1 MSIQNPISDTPHQP
15 AKKLPDPP
23 MFPGGMMIGE
33 EEEEAVLQ
41 VLRSKRLYRYYGP
54 QAGPS
59 QAAELER
66 EFAEVMNARFSQAV
80 TSGTAALICALR
92 GVGVGA
98 GDEVIVPGYA
108 WIACAE
114 AVLGV
119 NAVPVV
125 AEVDESLTLD
135 PSDVERKI
143 TPYTK
148 AIMAVHMRGAQARL
162 DELLAIAQRHH
173 LKVVE
178 DVAQAM
184 GGSYKGRRL
193 GTLGDV
199 GGYSLQFN
207 KIITC
212 GEGGM
217 VVTNDETVR
226 RRVLMFQDPV
236 GARRNNL
243 PEDEALWGIN
253 FRMGELAAAVA
264 LVQLRRLDFLL
275 AEMRTRKEILKSGL
289 ETIGQQVGL
298 RFRDIPD
305 PAGDTAI
312 ALVFFLDKPELAAK
326 VVSGL
331 KSENISASLLY
342 HPQKIDATV
351 YPFWTPIIEQ
361 RTWTAEENPW
371 RLAKRPIHYSVDM
384 CPQTLDLLGRA
395 VHLNVNPLLTNED
408 LEETLEGLNR
418 VLRASV

>member
-1 MSIQNPISDTPHQP
+1 
-15 AKKLPDPP
+15 
-23 MFPGGMMIGE
+23 MFPGGMLIGQE
-33 EEEEAVLQ
+33 EEDAVLE

-59 QAAELER
+59 KAAELER
-66 EFAEVMNARFSQAV
+66 SFSAVMNSQYSQAV

-108 WIACAE
+108 WIACAA

-119 NAVPVV
+119 NAVPVI
-125 AEVDESLTLD
+125 AEIDESLTLD
-135 PSDVERKI
+135 PADVERKI

-162 DELLAIAQRHH
+162 DELLAIAKKNN

-217 VVTNDETVR
+217 VTTNDETVWK
-226 RRVLMFQDPV
+226 RVAMLQDPV

-243 PEDEALWGIN
+243 PEDEAVWGIN
-253 FRMGELAAAVA
+253 FRMGEMAAAVA
-264 LVQLRRLDFLL
+264 LVQLRRLDGLL
-275 AEMRTRKEILKSGL
+275 AELRGRKQILKSGL
-289 ETIGQQVGL
+289 ETISQ
-298 RFRDIPD
+298 RRRIRSRDIPD
-305 PAGDTAI
+305 PHGDAAI
-312 ALVFFLDKPELAAK
+312 ALVFFLDQPELASK
-326 VVSGL
+326 VVTGL
-331 KSENISASLLY
+331 QAENISASLLY
-342 HPQKIDATV
+342 HPQKVDATV
-351 YPFWTPIIEQ
+351 YPFWTPIMQQ
-361 RTWTAEENPW
+361 RTWTPEDNPW
-371 RLAKRPIHYSVDM
+371 RLAKRPIDYQSDM
-384 CPQTLDLLGRA
+384 CPHTLDILGRA
-395 VHLNVNPLLTNED
+395 VHLNVNPLLSNED

-418 VLRASV
+418 VLQAYA